1 MKYYIRQFL
10 ILFTLI
16 YFNQTF
22 AQVQN
27 FPVFTYGN
35 DTVYSDEFLRVFN
48 KNRKEGAKPT
58 EAEINDY
65 LQLYTKFKIKVKD
78 AYDRQLDTMPQF
90 LKELIGYRKTL
101 ASPYLRDKEVTQKL
115 VDEAYQ
121 RGLYEVNASHILI
134 NCPVNA
140 SSMDTLKAY
149 HKLMELRKRIID
161 GEAFDEVAKSFS
173 DDPSAASNGGN
184 LGYFSVF
191 QMIYP
196 FESAAYNTAVG
207 DISMPIR
214 TRFGYHII
222 KVHDKRKATGDIQAA
237 HIMIRFNQPKEAD
250 SLKPR
255 IDAIYESLTNGASW
269 DELCSEFTEDF
280 GTKNMGGR
288 LSPFNRTTANIP
300 EEFRQAAFSITN
312 DGDFSKPFKT
322 AFGWH
327 IVKRIGQ
334 TPIPTLQEKENTL
347 KRRIERDSRSEKS
360 KEAVLKRIKI
370 ENNYQYIGGLKQ
382 ITKYF
387 DESLLN
393 GTWKKPE
400 SFDTIF
406 MFKIGDK
413 KYYNHN
419 FFDFVS
425 VNQVQSEMEIEERIE
440 DLFGQYTDFENLRYE
455 EEILDQKYDDFKHI
469 MTEYKDGI
477 LLFEL
482 TDKLVWSKAV
492 EDSVGLEKFYN
503 ENIENY
509 MWSPRLDLSIF
520 SIKEESPVK
529 RVTKLARKPK
539 NDVKILS
546 KYNKDDV
553 LMVKIDHKKME
564 KKDAPWMSEIKWKTG
579 VYNIGKE
586 NDRFKVVRVNEV
598 LPEKP
603 KALKEIMGVV
613 TSDYQNFLEKAWIEE
628 LISKYPISIFSEN
641 IPKLLH

>member
-1 MKYYIRQFL
+1 MKYYIRQIL
-10 ILFTLI
+10 VLFTLI

-22 AQVQN
+22 AQVQK

-48 KNRKEGAKPT
+48 KNRKEGATPT
-58 EAEINDY
+58 ASEINDY
-65 LQLYTKFKIKVKD
+65 LQLYTKFKVKVKD

-90 LKELIGYRKTL
+90 VKELIGYRKTL
-101 ASPYLRDKEVTQKL
+101 SSPYLRDKEVTQQL

-121 RGLYEVNASHILI
+121 RSLYEVNASHILI

-149 HKLMELRKRIID
+149 HKLMELRKRVMD
-161 GEAFDEVAKSFS
+161 GEAFDIVARSFS
-173 DDPSAASNGGN
+173 DDPSAESNGGN

-196 FESAAYNTAVG
+196 FESAAYNTPVG
-207 DISMPIR
+207 QVSMPIR

-222 KVHDKRKATGDIQAA
+222 QVHDKRKAEGDMQAA
-237 HIMIRFNQPKEAD
+237 HIMIRFNRPEEAD
-250 SLKPR
+250 SVKPR
-255 IDAIYESLTNGASW
+255 IDAIYQSLKNGASW
-269 DELCSEFTEDF
+269 DELCREFTEDF

-300 EEFRQAAFSITN
+300 AEFRQEAFAITQ
-312 DGDFSKPFKT
+312 DGEFSKPFKT

-334 TPIPTLQEKENTL
+334 TPIPTLAEQESNL

-360 KEAVLKRIKI
+360 KEAVLKRIKV
-370 ENNYQYIGGLKQ
+370 ENNYEYVGGLKR

-387 DESLLN
+387 DESLLQ
-393 GTWKKPE
+393 GTWRKPA
-400 SFDTIF
+400 SFDTIY

-413 KYYNHN
+413 KYYSHN

-425 VNQVQSEMEIEERIE
+425 VNQVQSEMGLEDRIE
-440 DLFGQYTDFENLRYE
+440 DLFGQYTDFANLRYE
-455 EEILDQKYDDFKHI
+455 EDMLEQKYDDFKHI

-482 TDKLVWSKAV
+482 TDQLVWSKAV
-492 EDSVGLEKFYN
+492 NDTAGLEQFYKD
-503 ENIENY
+503 NISKY
-509 MWSPRLDLSIF
+509 MWSPRLDVSIF

-529 RVTKLARKPK
+529 QIMKMAKKPK
-539 NDVKILS
+539 NDAKILTRF
-546 KYNKDDV
+546 NKDDV
-553 LMVKIDHKKME
+553 LMVKIDHRKLE
-564 KKDAPWMSEIKWKTG
+564 KKDAPWMSNINWKKG
-579 VYNIGKE
+579 VYNVGKE
-586 NDRFKVVRVNEV
+586 NDRHKVVRVNEL
-598 LPEKP
+598 LPEAP
-603 KALKEIMGVV
+603 KELNEIMGLV
-613 TSDYQNFLEKAWIEE
+613 TSDYQSALEKAWLEE
-628 LISKYPISIFSEN
+628 LFVKYPISIFSEN
-641 IPKLLH
+641 LPKLMN